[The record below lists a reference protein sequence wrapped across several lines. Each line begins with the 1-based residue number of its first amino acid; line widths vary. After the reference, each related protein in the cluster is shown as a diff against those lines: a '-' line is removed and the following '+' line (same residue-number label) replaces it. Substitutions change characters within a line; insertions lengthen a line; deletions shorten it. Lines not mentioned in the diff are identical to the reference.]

1 MHKVIIIKKD
11 EQQQAN
17 EYCNTIGAEGD
28 TFTVKLYKDG
38 THSHYICSWL
48 VTSDQATKINNYFTH
63 VFDDAENAIKLMN
76 LNKLEEQEE

>member
-1 MHKVIIIKKD
+1 MHKIIIIKKD

-28 TFTVKLYKDG
+28 TFTVELYKDG

-48 VTSDQATKINNYFTH
+48 VTPDQATKINNYFTH
-63 VFDDAENAIKLMN
+63 VFDDAENAIKIMN
-76 LNKLEEQEE
+76 LHKLEEQEE